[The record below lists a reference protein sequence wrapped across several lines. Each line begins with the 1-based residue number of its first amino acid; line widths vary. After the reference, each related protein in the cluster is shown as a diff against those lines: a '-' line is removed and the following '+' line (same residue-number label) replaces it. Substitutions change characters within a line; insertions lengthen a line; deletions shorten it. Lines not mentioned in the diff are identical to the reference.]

1 VASSVA
7 VGTTVIT
14 ATSSAGAIGT
24 VTSNPITLTVQ

>member
-1 VASSVA
+1 VATSVA

-14 ATSSAGAIGT
+14 ATSVGSLGT